1 MHPADVAFL
10 LLIVV
15 PVLLAIVFLIVE
27 FSRSQ

>member
-15 PVLLAIVFLIVE
+15 PVVLAIVFLIVE
-27 FSRSQ
+27 VSKN

>member
-27 FSRSQ
+27 FSKG